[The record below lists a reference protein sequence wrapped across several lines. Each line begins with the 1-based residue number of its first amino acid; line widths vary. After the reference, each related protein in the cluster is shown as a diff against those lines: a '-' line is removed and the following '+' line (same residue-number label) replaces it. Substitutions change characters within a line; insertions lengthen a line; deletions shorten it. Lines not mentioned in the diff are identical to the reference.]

1 MVEKIWPAWSAKE
14 NLNQNPGEAQMNF
27 QDWMLNVTPKKIAL
41 GLLLVP
47 PTHQTPPSHTD
58 IPCYFAFADP
68 SQDDLLFSFSYS

>member
-1 MVEKIWPAWSAKE
+1 
-14 NLNQNPGEAQMNF
+14 MNF